1 MLGSAV
7 STELAPTEYHKAV
20 EALGG
25 AGYFIDDENQ
35 IDKVLTHAKESAQ
48 SGKPTVVNVRI
59 GKTDFRK
66 GSLSM

>member
-1 MLGSAV
+1 
-7 STELAPTEYHKAV
+7 
-20 EALGG
+20 LGG

-35 IDKVLTHAKESAQ
+35 IDEVLTHAKESAQ